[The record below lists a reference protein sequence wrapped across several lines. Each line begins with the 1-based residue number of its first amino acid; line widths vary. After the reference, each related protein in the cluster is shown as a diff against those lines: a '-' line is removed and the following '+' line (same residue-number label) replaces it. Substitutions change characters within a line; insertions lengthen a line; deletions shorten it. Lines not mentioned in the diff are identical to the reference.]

1 MRTVSWRPSAPA
13 AAKLF
18 VTGATVGPLVDSLHN
33 QCLLEY
39 HIAPVTVEWPSALST
54 TLDGSLLASS
64 WTVPPLLGIA
74 YLVLGGILPRLFQL
88 LIDATRTTKSTG
100 EKNEALTDISQSAI
114 TSGSSSS
121 SSSSTSSKSASS
133 ALRTRA
139 VVAVTTTAL
148 IIKLSEYLETHPT
161 VTDGL
166 PIGGSPAEQHIAV
179 LLVAA
184 LVQWATLDGTLA
196 ALLAASIT
204 SLGGPLSELPFVAN
218 GFWEYLS
225 QSGDYLPLEH
235 VSVGSNVLQFLLG
248 DNYQHLALSSITGPC
263 YFAVTMDA
271 IALGRWFDTSA
282 GQEQEDALT
291 TVRRFDST
299 AENDS

>member
-18 VTGATVGPLVDSLHN
+18 VTGATVGPIVDSLHN

-39 HIAPVTVEWPSALST
+39 HIAPVTVDWPSALG

-88 LIDATRTTKSTG
+88 LIDATSNTKSIG
-100 EKNEALTDISQSAI
+100 EKNVLPVDISQSGT
-114 TSGSSSS
+114 TSGSRNSI
-121 SSSSTSSKSASS
+121 S

-139 VVAVTTTAL
+139 AVAVTTTAL

-166 PIGGSPAEQHIAV
+166 PIGSSPAEQHIAV

-184 LVQWATLDGTLA
+184 LAQWATLDGTLA

-204 SLGGPLSELPFVAN
+204 SLVGPLSELPFVAY

-235 VSVGSNVLQFLLG
+235 VAFGSGLWQFLLG

-271 IALGRWFDTSA
+271 IALGRWFDAS
-282 GQEQEDALT
+282 GQEQE
-291 TVRRFDST
+291 V
-299 AENDS
+299 N

>member
-18 VTGATVGPLVDSLHN
+18 LTGATVGPIVDSLHN

-39 HIAPVTVEWPSALST
+39 HIAPVTVDWPSALS

-74 YLVLGGILPRLFQL
+74 YLVLGGVLPRLFQL
-88 LIDATRTTKSTG
+88 LIDATSGKKGKKNVAPLDTT
-100 EKNEALTDISQSAI
+100 QSAT
-114 TSGSSSS
+114 TSGSKSSD
-121 SSSSTSSKSASS
+121 

-166 PIGGSPAEQHIAV
+166 PIGSSPAEQHIAV

-184 LVQWATLDGTLA
+184 LLQWATLDGTLA

-204 SLGGPLSELPFVAN
+204 SLGGPLSELPFVAY

-235 VSVGSNVLQFLLG
+235 LSFGSGLWQFLLG

-271 IALGRWFDTSA
+271 IALGRWFDAS
-282 GQEQEDALT
+282 GQEQEED
-291 TVRRFDST
+291 
-299 AENDS
+299 

>member
-1 MRTVSWRPSAPA
+1 MRTISWRPSAPA

-39 HIAPVTVEWPSALST
+39 HIAPVTVDWPSALG

-74 YLVLGGILPRLFQL
+74 YLVLGGVLPRLFQL
-88 LIDATRTTKSTG
+88 LIDATITPKSIG
-100 EKNEALTDISQSAI
+100 EKNEALTDISQSAT
-114 TSGSSSS
+114 TSGSK
-121 SSSSTSSKSASS
+121 STS

-166 PIGGSPAEQHIAV
+166 PIGNSPAEQHIAV

-204 SLGGPLSELPFVAN
+204 SLGGPLSELPFVAY

-235 VSVGSNVLQFLLG
+235 ISVGSNVLQFLLG

-271 IALGRWFDTSA
+271 IALGRWFDAS
-282 GQEQEDALT
+282 GQEQED
-291 TVRRFDST
+291 
-299 AENDS
+299 N

>member
-1 MRTVSWRPSAPA
+1 VAPA
-13 AAKLF
+13 NISQFA
-18 VTGATVGPLVDSLHN
+18 
-33 QCLLEY
+33 
-39 HIAPVTVEWPSALST
+39 ST
-54 TLDGSLLASS
+54 T
-64 WTVPPLLGIA
+64 
-74 YLVLGGILPRLFQL
+74 
-88 LIDATRTTKSTG
+88 
-100 EKNEALTDISQSAI
+100 
-114 TSGSSSS
+114 
-121 SSSSTSSKSASS
+121 SSTSNTS

-139 VVAVTTTAL
+139 VVAVTTTAV

-166 PIGGSPAEQHIAV
+166 PIGGSSAEQHIAV

-204 SLGGPLSELPFVAN
+204 SIGGPLSELPFVAY

-235 VSVGSNVLQFLLG
+235 LSVGSSLWQFLLG
-248 DNYQHLALSSITGPC
+248 DDYQHLALSSITGPC

-271 IALGRWFDTSA
+271 IALGRWFDAA
-282 GQEQEDALT
+282 GQEQEDDYD
-291 TVRRFDST
+291 FST
-299 AENDS
+299 MDK